1 MIGGV
6 SGSVHRELRDG
17 EQTRCGSVSL
27 RQMACS
33 EGASSTQRT
42 EGAGHV
48 AGPAGELSDVVQR
61 PYFALPVARLRG
73 DLRMLSSARAWAPSP
88 RSASSRSAVASQV
101 VGRARVASGFRS
113 A

>member
-61 PYFALPVARLRG
+61 PYFALPVAHLRG
-73 DLRMLSSARAWAPSP
+73 DLEGCFEFSEGVGAVTSVGEQQ
-88 RSASSRSAVASQV
+88 SAVASQV
-101 VGRARVASGFRS
+101 VGRLASREVV
-113 A
+113 